1 MNRYQMYLEPETAD
15 SLDDFAKY
23 LALSRSQIIRDV
35 LDRVAREY
43 RKLLSV
49 RIKQHNEN
57 NPLLQMAGCA
67 ESPTGTISQN
77 IDEIYRRD

>member
-1 MNRYQMYLEPETAD
+1 MYLESETID

-43 RKLLSV
+43 RKLLSA
-49 RIKQHNEN
+49 RLARHGAD
-57 NPLLQMAGCA
+57 NPLLEMIGFAHGGKSNLA
-67 ESPTGTISQN
+67 ETV
-77 IDEIYRRD
+77 DDIYRKDRP